1 VVSGQKRGK
10 EELLGGL
17 GVAEGP
23 PEEED
28 VGLGLVGHVVDPALA
43 LLDPE
48 VPPLGLRH
56 QVGLGHEFGNV
67 LGQDHVPVLE
77 LVVVVLVRVEDVL
90 VGCHVSFFFFKVVG
104 PEHTGK
110 GLLAALRLGGKVC
123 GQFQGSDQMVARLW
137 PLEVCFAAFDG

>member
-1 VVSGQKRGK
+1 MRYDYAADTD
-10 EELLGGL
+10 LLGN
-17 GVAEGP
+17 GVAERP
-23 PEEED
+23 PEEQD

-48 VPPLGLRH
+48 VPPLGLGH

-90 VGCHVSFFFFKVVG
+90 VRH
-104 PEHTGK
+104 
-110 GLLAALRLGGKVC
+110 R
-123 GQFQGSDQMVARLW
+123 
-137 PLEVCFAAFDG
+137 EVEKLKC